1 MPLAV
6 GSWRNAT
13 FLVYIRWREEEA
25 RWETIVR
32 LELLCFCF
40 PQRKR
45 ERVCV
50 WKSCFKAICCSMEP
64 RRWMKNMLMPP
75 VKLVEEHQSTSKP
88 QMAVHPGCAQSN
100 TTQASCSL
108 LHHLHT
114 NGVQTLKTFTD
125 CLQTSDITNNWK
137 KNKSPCGKSDYCF
150 WVNLLEEFQIHFEE
164 GQKIS
169 MMVSLKVRT
178 VI

>member
-1 MPLAV
+1 MKTLEQMPLAV
-6 GSWRNAT
+6 SSWKNST
-13 FLVYIRWREEEA
+13 FLVYMRWREEEA
-25 RWETIVR
+25 ERWEAIVR

-45 ERVCV
+45 ERACLCVCV
-50 WKSCFKAICCSMEP
+50 WERAAFKAICCSMEP

-114 NGVQTLKTFTD
+114 NCAQTRKTFTD
-125 CLQTSDITNNWK
+125 CTA
-137 KNKSPCGKSDYCF
+137 
-150 WVNLLEEFQIHFEE
+150 
-164 GQKIS
+164 S
-169 MMVSLKVRT
+169 MWSHR
-178 VI
+178 